1 MMTPEQH
8 IELLI
13 RIDERLKT
21 IHSDFTDYKL
31 KTTERLAKLEDRI
44 ENHKNDIRDF
54 KTGFSV
60 ISAIAV
66 IGATVIFQW
75 EQIKAFFKGA

>member
-1 MMTPEQH
+1 MITPEQH
-8 IELLI
+8 SELLI

-21 IHSDFTDYKL
+21 IHSDFTEYKL
-31 KTTERLAKLEDRI
+31 QTTERLAKLEDRI

-60 ISAIAV
+60 VSAIAV

-75 EQIKAFFKGA
+75 EQVKAFFKGA